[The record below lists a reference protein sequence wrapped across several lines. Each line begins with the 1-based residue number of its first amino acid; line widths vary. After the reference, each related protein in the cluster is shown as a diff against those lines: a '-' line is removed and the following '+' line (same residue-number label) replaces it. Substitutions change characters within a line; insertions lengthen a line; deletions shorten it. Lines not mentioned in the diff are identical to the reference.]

1 MPDLTTAFHVLSDLI
16 QFESVLSSLR
26 KTTKAWGLDIIPP
39 NAGSAAPSRK
49 GSVAPVYEDV
59 ELENRSQRHSRSNSQ
74 DSAAGSS
81 RDVAPDV
88 RKNSTVDLTDGSDS
102 HMTKRRSS
110 GHA

>member
-1 MPDLTTAFHVLSDLI
+1 MAYLTSIFSPSTNMI

-81 RDVAPDV
+81 HDIAPDV